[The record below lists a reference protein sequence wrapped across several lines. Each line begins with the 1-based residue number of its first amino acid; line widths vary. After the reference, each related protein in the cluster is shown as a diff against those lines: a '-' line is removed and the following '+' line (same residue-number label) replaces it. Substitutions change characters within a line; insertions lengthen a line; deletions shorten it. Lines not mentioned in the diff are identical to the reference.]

1 MAVDL
6 FFLLSG
12 VLITWILLGEI
23 DATGTIDVR
32 RFYLRR
38 VLRLARAYV
47 SMLVA
52 VLLGAAIFEPRAIS
66 QVPAILRSLLTIPIT
81 INLRRTAVALM
92 WSWLSGHYVSKNS
105 SIWCG

>member
-6 FFLLSG
+6 FFVLSG
-12 VLITWILLGEI
+12 FLITWILLGEI
-23 DATGTIDVR
+23 DATGTIDLR

-66 QVPAILRSLLTIPIT
+66 QVPAILPSLLTYTYNYQLASQGRHFDVVVVI
-81 INLRRTAVALM
+81 
-92 WSWLSGHYVSKNS
+92 WSLY
-105 SIWCG
+105 IEEQFY